1 MCHYSDFYC
10 CFCLARFDFVA
21 FHVPLSPTEGTSLII
36 SLLILPFCANLI
48 LRIIPG
54 DGFEFFVFVFSST
67 ISPCSVCLCRGGG
80 KECYFIIPLKFT
92 FVLAV
97 RPGSVRNIIQQFEN
111 STETGE
117 EVSDGAD
124 PQRLSFSSLGDEMD
138 R

>member
-1 MCHYSDFYC
+1 M
-10 CFCLARFDFVA
+10 
-21 FHVPLSPTEGTSLII
+21 
-36 SLLILPFCANLI
+36 
-48 LRIIPG
+48 
-54 DGFEFFVFVFSST
+54 
-67 ISPCSVCLCRGGG
+67 
-80 KECYFIIPLKFT
+80 

-124 PQRLSFSSLGDEMD
+124 PQRLSSSSLGDEMD